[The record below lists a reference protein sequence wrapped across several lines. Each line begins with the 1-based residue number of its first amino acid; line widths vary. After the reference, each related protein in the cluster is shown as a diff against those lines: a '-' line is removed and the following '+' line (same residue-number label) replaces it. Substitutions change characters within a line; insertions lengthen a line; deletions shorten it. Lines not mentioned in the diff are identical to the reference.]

1 MSVTK
6 YNLKFVKA
14 SDIKPNPDNPRIIKD
29 DKFKQLVKSIQ
40 EFPNMLQLRPLV
52 LNAEGV
58 VLGGNMRLR
67 ACIDA
72 KVKDIP
78 VVYAHDLTE
87 EQQRE
92 FIIKD
97 NVGYGEW
104 DWDALANNWDTE
116 ELVEWGLDLPK
127 FLMDEEIIEE
137 EQQPKQCWFLNIEFT
152 TEHQCQEWYD
162 KLINEGLICKII
174 Q

>member
-97 NVGYGEW
+97 NIGYGEW
-104 DWDALANNWDTE
+104 DWDALANNWNAE
-116 ELVEWGLDLPK
+116 ELTEWGLDLPV
-127 FLMDEEIIEE
+127 E
-137 EQQPKQCWFLNIEFT
+137 T
-152 TEHQCQEWYD
+152 TEDVVTPADSEGYTIEVVCKNKIEQKKIYEALTQEGYD
-162 KLINEGLICKII
+162 CRLP
-174 Q
+174 

>member
-1 MSVTK
+1 MSDIK

-14 SDIKPNPDNPRIIKD
+14 AEVKPNPDNPRVIKD
-29 DKFKQLVKSIQ
+29 DKFKMLVDSIKN
-40 EFPNMLQLRPLV
+40 FPQMLQLRPLI

-72 KVKDIP
+72 KVKEIP
-78 VVYAHDLTE
+78 VVYAHDLTA

-104 DWDALANNWDTE
+104 DWDMLANEWNCD
-116 ELVEWGLDLPK
+116 LLQQWGLDIPSAEGESIAPEQ
-127 FLMDEEIIEE
+127 EESHVITITFASYETMQKQLKKILSEYPDTKIE
-137 EQQPKQCWFLNIEFT
+137 
-152 TEHQCQEWYD
+152 
-162 KLINEGLICKII
+162 
-174 Q
+174 